1 MAVFIPPR
9 PADTS
14 VEAERVQIDLIRGA
28 SVSRR
33 LHIAWSLS
41 ATVIGLAR
49 RALAR
54 AHPFASRQELDLR
67 FVELH
72 YGADLAASLRD
83 DLTRRA
89 STPDPLHD

>member
-1 MAVFIPPR
+1 MTAIIPAR

-14 VEAERVQIDLIRGA
+14 VEAERVQIDLIRA
-28 SVSRR
+28 APVSRR
-33 LHIAWSLS
+33 LQMAWTHS

-54 AHPFASRQELDLR
+54 ARPHATQHELDLQ

-72 YGADLAASLRD
+72 YGVDLATALRADLL
-83 DLTRRA
+83 RRA
-89 STPDPLHD
+89 GDTHSP